1 MQLFVEWRFF
11 IYLYFYKTN
20 DLYMLL
26 RKRVTAFDSKKN
38 SMVILILYVR
48 LAGHIGHPIVK
59 TYLRRFYRHDYN
71 SSGTWAVKSF

>member
-1 MQLFVEWRFF
+1 
-11 IYLYFYKTN
+11 
-20 DLYMLL
+20 MLL

-71 SSGTWAVKSF
+71 SSGT